1 MFRIIKFGK
10 LIRNLVLITMVLSIS
25 SFVGLQKFFPEIDLF
40 KLVTISTII
49 VGLIIYLILSPTISR
64 FLWCIFS
71 YINKSLYPDLN
82 GTWEGII
89 TLNNGNTISCRAII
103 RQALLYTQIDMHTE
117 TSKSTTLETTPDIE
131 KGQFKLYYIYRSE
144 PKNPSW
150 GIYNGSTIFDIR
162 KIKHGNKNL
171 TIELSGKYY
180 TSRETSGRISIKK
193 VGKDINSEVSYY

>member
-25 SFVGLQKFFPEIDLF
+25 SFVGLQNFFPEIDLF
-40 KLVTISTII
+40 KLITISTII
-49 VGLIIYLILSPTISR
+49 VGLIIYLILSPTVSR
-64 FLWCIFS
+64 FLWSIFS
-71 YINKSLYPDLN
+71 YFDKSLYPDLN
-82 GTWEGII
+82 GTWEGVI
-89 TLNNGNTISCRAII
+89 TLNNENTIDCRAII

-162 KIKHGNKNL
+162 KIEHDNNS

-193 VGKDINSEVSYY
+193 IGSDINSEVSYY